1 MAGYSVL
8 ASRYAHSLF
17 SLAQE
22 KGLTNEVE
30 ADLIGIKNAFH
41 ESADLRSFL
50 KSPVININTKKAAL
64 EKAFGPHVSKL
75 TLLFLDKLVE
85 ARREYYIAEVAEAFR
100 DSFKKLNGV
109 VTAKVITAA
118 PMNDKI
124 RAEVTRIVKDNKEFI
139 NASSIEIEEKIDPS
153 LIGGIIIN
161 VGDKQIDASFS
172 RMINEFKMAFSHN
185 YYVKEF

>member
-75 TLLFLDKLVE
+75 TLLFLDKL
-85 ARREYYIAEVAEAFR
+85 EVAEAFR

>member
-50 KSPVININTKKAAL
+50 KSPVININTKNIPFKQNVLMASPNQSASYSRSSSH
-64 EKAFGPHVSKL
+64 AQVVHV
-75 TLLFLDKLVE
+75 TF
-85 ARREYYIAEVAEAFR
+85 
-100 DSFKKLNGV
+100 
-109 VTAKVITAA
+109 
-118 PMNDKI
+118 
-124 RAEVTRIVKDNKEFI
+124 
-139 NASSIEIEEKIDPS
+139 
-153 LIGGIIIN
+153 
-161 VGDKQIDASFS
+161 
-172 RMINEFKMAFSHN
+172 
-185 YYVKEF
+185 